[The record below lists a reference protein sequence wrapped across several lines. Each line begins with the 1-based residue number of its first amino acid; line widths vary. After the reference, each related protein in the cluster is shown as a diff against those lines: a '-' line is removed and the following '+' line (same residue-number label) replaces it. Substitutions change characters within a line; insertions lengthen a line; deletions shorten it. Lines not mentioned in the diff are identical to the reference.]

1 MGISRSCDLQMGGS
15 QASQL
20 VRRCDGRG
28 RGGCRGLSR
37 TVVDNPPHI
46 QTGAGM
52 TWQGWKEVNH
62 PSMGSGWHAQICT
75 GLSTK
80 GVVRELYEG
89 SHGLQQGMAV
99 NECTIQHVSWI
110 LVEYTLSEC

>member
-1 MGISRSCDLQMGGS
+1 MQGTQWDT
-15 QASQL
+15 
-20 VRRCDGRG
+20 DGQ
-28 RGGCRGLSR
+28 SS
-37 TVVDNPPHI
+37 TYAHKV
-46 QTGAGM
+46 GM
-52 TWQGWKEVNH
+52 MRLGWKEVNH